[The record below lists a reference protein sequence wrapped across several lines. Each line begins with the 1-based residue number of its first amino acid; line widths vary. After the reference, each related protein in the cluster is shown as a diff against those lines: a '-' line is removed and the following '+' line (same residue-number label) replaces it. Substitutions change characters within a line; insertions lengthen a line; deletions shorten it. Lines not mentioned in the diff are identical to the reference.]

1 MDLKAVTLGFAR
13 FARTLAAP
21 LLGGLVLMALATG
34 LTAAPGADIAVIY
47 PQVREP
53 FAALY
58 RDYVSGISRVA
69 PRGIDQY
76 AVNGQGREELATA
89 VEQSSPAVFIALGN
103 KSVRLADEV
112 RDGKPLVA
120 VVTDRKYEA
129 RLAGGILL
137 KPSADVYLANLFDI
151 HTGVD
156 HVYLVYNPAYDQD
169 MVDEATRILAAR
181 KVRFSAIPASN
192 IREAA
197 AGYQQLLKEARS
209 YSAIWLPPD
218 NGFVDSSLL
227 ATLLDVAWE
236 KKLIVF
242 SSNPLFVKHGA
253 AFAVYPDNQRVGS
266 TLGRI
271 ALRARAGE
279 RTPLEPL
286 KDVRLAVNERTVN
299 HLGIDLSPAV
309 RRRIELML
317 PGR

>member
-13 FARTLAAP
+13 LARTLAVP
-21 LLGGLVLMALATG
+21 LSGFVALLTLAGGLW
-34 LTAAPGADIAVIY
+34 AAQGRDIAVIY

-58 RDYVSGISRVA
+58 RDYVSGISGAV
-69 PRGIDQY
+69 PEGIDEY
-76 AVNGQGREELATA
+76 AVNGQGREALAAA
-89 VEQSSPAVFIALGN
+89 VKQSSPAVFIALGN
-103 KSVRLADEV
+103 KSVNLADQV
-112 RDGKPLVA
+112 RQGKPLVA
-120 VVTDRKYEA
+120 VVTDRKYEKQ
-129 RLAGGILL
+129 LSGGILL

-151 HTGVD
+151 HAAVS
-156 HVYLVYNPAYDQD
+156 HVYLVYNPAYDQEL
-169 MVDEATRILAAR
+169 VDEASGLLAAR
-181 KVRFSAIPASN
+181 GVDFSAIPARN

-227 ATLLDVAWE
+227 STLLDVAWE
-236 KKLIVF
+236 KRLIVF

-253 AFAVYPDNQRVGS
+253 AFAVYPDNQRVGV
-266 TLGRI
+266 TLGKI
-271 ALRARAGE
+271 ALRARGGE
-279 RTPLEPL
+279 SMPLEPL
-286 KDVRLAVNERTVN
+286 RDVRLAVNERTVN